1 MKLRYYICIDL
12 KSFYASVECVDRGLD
27 PLDTCLVV
35 ADKSRSDRTI
45 CLAVSPPLKKRGV
58 PSRPRL
64 FEVIRKVDEINALR
78 RSKAPQRSFRGMS
91 HFDSQLR
98 HHPEKALSYIVAMPR
113 MQRYIEMSRD
123 IYGIY
128 LQYIAPQDI
137 HVYSIDE
144 VMIDDPPYLSTYG
157 MTPYTLAMTMIRD
170 VYQKTGITA
179 TGGIGTNLYLSK
191 VAMDIVAKALMPDPY
206 GVRIAFLDE
215 TAYRRTLWGHQPLTD
230 FWRIGPG
237 SARRLSAHGLYTM
250 GDIARLSLSDA
261 SLLYDWFGINAEL
274 LIDHAWGW
282 ESCRMSDIKR
292 YIPKASSLGTSQVLP
307 KPYSPENARLI
318 AWEMTDELIL
328 DLARKRLVTDEVA
341 ITIGYERTQPQ
352 GFSRDLPPSG
362 RSHGSARLAG
372 WTHAGQPIMAS
383 MMALY
388 DRLAHPY
395 LWVRRMSVTAVHVRS
410 QDIQDPVRQGFLFAE
425 QTPLLDGDPR
435 EARLQEAALEVHH
448 RFGRNALVKGRN
460 LCKEAMTITRHGQI
474 GGHHA

>member
-1 MKLRYYICIDL
+1 MKPHYYICIDL

-58 PSRPRL
+58 PGRPRL

-98 HHPEKALSYIVAMPR
+98 RHPEKALSYIVAMPR

-128 LQYIAPQDI
+128 LRYIAPQDI

-144 VMIDDPPYLSTYG
+144 VMIDATPYLSTYG

-170 VYQKTGITA
+170 VLQKTGITA

-191 VAMDIVAKALMPDPY
+191 VAMDIVAKALRPDPY

-215 TAYRRTLWGHQPLTD
+215 TSYRRTLWGHQPLTD

-307 KPYSPENARLI
+307 KPYSPENARMI

-341 ITIGYERTQPQ
+341 LTIGYDGRQPQ
-352 GFSRDLPPSG
+352 GLSRDLPPSG

-388 DRLAHPY
+388 DRMAHPY

-410 QDIQDPVRQGFLFAE
+410 QDIQDPVEEVSLFAE
-425 QTPLLDGDPR
+425 QTPRLDEDPR

>member
-144 VMIDDPPYLSTYG
+144 VMIDATPYLSTYG

-237 SARRLSAHGLYTM
+237 SARRLSAHGLYPW
-250 GDIARLSLSDA
+250 GILPA
-261 SLLYDWFGINAEL
+261 SVFPMPPF
-274 LIDHAWGW
+274 
-282 ESCRMSDIKR
+282 CM
-292 YIPKASSLGTSQVLP
+292 
-307 KPYSPENARLI
+307 
-318 AWEMTDELIL
+318 
-328 DLARKRLVTDEVA
+328 
-341 ITIGYERTQPQ
+341 IG
-352 GFSRDLPPSG
+352 L
-362 RSHGSARLAG
+362 
-372 WTHAGQPIMAS
+372 AS
-383 MMALY
+383 MPSCSLIMPGGGN
-388 DRLAHPY
+388 H
-395 LWVRRMSVTAVHVRS
+395 AV
-410 QDIQDPVRQGFLFAE
+410 
-425 QTPLLDGDPR
+425 
-435 EARLQEAALEVHH
+435 
-448 RFGRNALVKGRN
+448 
-460 LCKEAMTITRHGQI
+460 
-474 GGHHA
+474 

>member
-1 MKLRYYICIDL
+1 M
-12 KSFYASVECVDRGLD
+12 
-27 PLDTCLVV
+27 
-35 ADKSRSDRTI
+35 
-45 CLAVSPPLKKRGV
+45 
-58 PSRPRL
+58 
-64 FEVIRKVDEINALR
+64 IRKVDEINALR

-144 VMIDDPPYLSTYG
+144 VMIDATPYLSTYG

-250 GDIARLSLSDA
+250 GILPASVFPMPPFCMIGLASNRRAVSLIM
-261 SLLYDWFGINAEL
+261 L
-274 LIDHAWGW
+274 GW

-425 QTPLLDGDPR
+425 QTSLLDGDPR
-435 EARLQEAALEVHH
+435 EARLQEAALEVHR
-448 RFGRNALVKGRN
+448 RFGRNALVKGAQLMQRSHDHYPSWSDWRSSC
-460 LCKEAMTITRHGQI
+460 LILMLQSWIIPIHLESLGPVCPGSSARPSLRLLTR
-474 GGHHA
+474 